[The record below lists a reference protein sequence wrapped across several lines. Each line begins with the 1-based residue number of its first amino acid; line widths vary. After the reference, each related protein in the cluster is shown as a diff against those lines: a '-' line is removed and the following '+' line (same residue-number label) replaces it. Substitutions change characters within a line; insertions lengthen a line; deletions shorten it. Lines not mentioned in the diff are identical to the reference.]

1 MTRVYNLPSR
11 KERRRELRRNMTK
24 AEVLLWVQLKKRQLL
39 DQRVL
44 RQYSIGRYIV
54 DFYIPKIKLAI
65 EVDGATHVTDEE
77 LAYDNMR
84 QEEIESLGISVL
96 RFTNPEIYSAMDE
109 VLRDIRKKVKLL
121 EERLSNPLS

>member
-39 DQRVL
+39 GQRVL

-77 LAYDNMR
+77 LAYDKMR
-84 QEEIESLGISVL
+84 QDEIEGLGISVL
-96 RFTNPEIYSAMDE
+96 RFTNPEIYSGMDE

-121 EERLSNPLS
+121 EERVSNPLS